1 MQADEVQERRR
12 RGKAETQTS
21 DARFDERFKLGHA
34 MAGKANTPWYAAGGS
49 TLPTEELRCEHYL
62 SPYSN
67 LEQSWLSVQ
76 QSC

>member
-1 MQADEVQERRR
+1 MQERRR

-49 TLPTEELRCEHYL
+49 TLPTEELRCAVL
-62 SPYSN
+62 S
-67 LEQSWLSVQ
+67 LCKRVLTVMQ
-76 QSC
+76 